1 MRSPS
6 PPAGKL
12 PLRDLVL
19 LALLG
24 SLMFASQVVMAS
36 LPNIHIVAVLI
47 IVTALYFRWRALY
60 AVFVFALLEGMIYG
74 FGIWW
79 VSYLYTWPVLA
90 AVTVL
95 LGRSESPLFWA
106 VIAGIFGL
114 CFGALCALPYLFAG
128 GWAAAVSYWIAG
140 IPFDLIHC
148 ASNFVITLVLFRP
161 LYRVMGQLKGEV
173 L

>member
-1 MRSPS
+1 M
-6 PPAGKL
+6 
-12 PLRDLVL
+12 
-19 LALLG
+19 
-24 SLMFASQVVMAS
+24 
-36 LPNIHIVAVLI
+36 
-47 IVTALYFRWRALY
+47 
-60 AVFVFALLEGMIYG
+60 
-74 FGIWW
+74 
-79 VSYLYTWPVLA
+79 SYLYTWPVLA

>member
-6 PPAGKL
+6 SPAGK
-12 PLRDLVL
+12 PALRDLVV

-36 LPNIHIVAVLI
+36 LPNVHIVAVLL
-47 IVTALYFRWRALY
+47 IVTTLYFRWRALY
-60 AVFVFALLEGMIYG
+60 AVFVFALLEGLIYG

-79 VSYLYTWPVLA
+79 VSYLYTWPLLVA
-90 AVTVL
+90 ATVL

-114 CFGALCALPYLFAG
+114 CFGALCALPYLLAG

-148 ASNFVITLVLFRP
+148 ASNFATTLVLFRP
-161 LYRVMGQLKGEV
+161 LYRVMGRLTAAPV
-173 L
+173 

>member
-60 AVFVFALLEGMIYG
+60 AVFVLHRRHPVR
-74 FGIWW
+74 W

-173 L
+173 P